1 MSELSH
7 HSLRFKIKVIL
18 EIEIELEFVFL
29 PRNFVL

>member
-1 MSELSH
+1 MLVLSH
-7 HSLRFKIKVIL
+7 NSLRFKIKVIL